1 MIRGTLSWRYSFAI
15 VFGLLA
21 APLSMAASTAMT
33 FSPQSQEHS
42 WALGVLDR
50 DLPSDWS
57 GSNFLVLEMRA
68 SSPQPFELRL
78 FTPGGTRR
86 VKIFPFSGVWIRAAI
101 PLMYLNQA
109 QHTGHDLAS
118 MWNKPRDTFW
128 LNLVSGAG
136 SLGNVQAIGF
146 AMPWPIGRPTLE
158 IRSIRL
164 ASDDPGDAVLE
175 PGPLVDQFGQW
186 VHDDWPGKAASLDDL
201 HKRWKEEDAQLTPGN
216 FDFDSFGGY
225 AHTQAR
231 PTGFFR
237 VEQVY
242 GRWWFVDPEGHLFL
256 SMGADVVSPYQETR
270 ITGREGMFAL
280 VPPPSALPPPR
291 WPGDVPGVSYFSLN
305 LGRRFGSD
313 WQNKW
318 ADMTLR
324 RMSAWGLNTLGN
336 WSVPFAPQRPVP
348 YVKMLQLGLEHTLM
362 GLPDVYAQQFSQGVE
377 RAADQQCTPNKSDK
391 YLLGYFLGNELPF
404 SGREVELTEQLQKG
418 ADTPMK
424 QKLVAYLA
432 QADTPEQR
440 KKFVFE
446 TLDRFVQIV
455 CDAVRRHDPNHLI
468 LGLRFGNATSVPVLE
483 ACRRF
488 DVFSLNSYSIDAD
501 PKRVELAYQITG
513 RPILIGEFHFGTPG
527 RGMAGGVVPVKDQE
541 QRGVA
546 YQYYVENAIAHPAII
561 GAHWFEWADEP
572 NTSRFDGE
580 NYNIGLVDVTDTP
593 YPQMVAAMVRTHQ
606 RLFDVHVGKQSPVSV
621 LPRVN

>member
-1 MIRGTLSWRYSFAI
+1 MIRGTLSWQYPLAVF
-15 VFGLLA
+15 FGLLA

-33 FSPQSQEHS
+33 FSPDSQEHT
-42 WALGVLDR
+42 WAPSILDR

-57 GSNFLVLEMRA
+57 GSNFLVLELRA

-78 FTPGGTRR
+78 FTPDGTRR
-86 VKIFPFSGVWIRAAI
+86 LKIFPFSGVWIRAAI
-101 PLMYLNQA
+101 PLMYLSQT

-128 LNLVSGAG
+128 LNLVSGGG
-136 SLGNVQAIGF
+136 SLKNVQAIGF

-158 IRSIRL
+158 IRSIHL
-164 ASDDPGDAVLE
+164 STDDPGDAVLD

-186 VHDDWPGKAASLDDL
+186 VRDDWPGKAASLDDL
-201 HKRWKEEDAQLTPGN
+201 HSRWDAEEAQLHPGN

-231 PTGFFR
+231 STGFFR
-237 VEQVY
+237 VEQVD
-242 GRWWFVDPEGHLFL
+242 GRWWFVDPQGHLFL

-280 VPPPSALPPPR
+280 VPPAGALKPR

-305 LGRRFGSD
+305 LGRRFGAD
-313 WQNKW
+313 WQSKW

-336 WSVPFAPQRPVP
+336 WSVPFPAQRPAP
-348 YVKMLQLGLEHTLM
+348 YVTMLQLGLEHSLM
-362 GLPDVYAQQFSQGVE
+362 GLPDVYAPEFIQSVE
-377 RAADQQCTPNKSDK
+377 RAADQQCSPRKSDK

-404 SGREVELTEQLQKG
+404 SGREVELTEQIQKG
-418 ADTPMK
+418 ADAPMK
-424 QKLVAYLA
+424 QKLATYLA

-440 KKFVFE
+440 KKFVYD
-446 TLDRFVQIV
+446 TLDKFVQIV

-468 LGLRFGNATSVPVLE
+468 LGLRFGSATAAPILA

-488 DVFSLNSYSIDAD
+488 DVFSLNSYSINAD
-501 PKRVELAYQITG
+501 PQRIDLAYQITG

-527 RGMAGGVVPVKDQE
+527 RGLAGGVVAVKDQE

-546 YQYYVENAIAHPAII
+546 YQYYVENAIAHPAVI
-561 GAHWFEWADEP
+561 GAHWFQWADEP

-606 RLFDVHVGKQSPVSV
+606 RLFDVHVGKQSPVSL
-621 LPRVN
+621 LPLVN